1 MSAVRR
7 TSGPDCASTS
17 LWRDFIGKRVNGLRN
32 VLPEILETERLVV
45 RVARPGDGPMLNR
58 AILESR
64 EELKR
69 WLGWVTPPPTVEQS
83 ELSCRR
89 AYARFLLNEDLMAF
103 FILRESGALVGGSG
117 LHRANWELRRFEVGY
132 WGRTAYRGRGLI
144 TEGVRAL
151 AEHALR
157 ELAASRVFL
166 TTDERNIASRRLA
179 ERAGFELE
187 GTLRN
192 ERLDLD
198 GKFRN
203 TCVFSRVHRPE

>member
-132 WGRTAYRGRGLI
+132 WGRTAYRRWDS
-144 TEGVRAL
+144 VKCCAL
-151 AEHALR
+151 ATAC
-157 ELAASRVFL
+157 AASSPSFAAK
-166 TTDERNIASRRLA
+166 TADRRSSS
-179 ERAGFELE
+179 AGH
-187 GTLRN
+187 TP
-192 ERLDLD
+192 
-198 GKFRN
+198 
-203 TCVFSRVHRPE
+203 SS